1 MGILNLKTPPPRP
14 LARHL
19 EISIATCVVM
29 FISFLLY
36 LLVGLSLPIIKS
48 IYLFSIKLKA
58 VAGQP
63 PTAAATDLRFGVWGV
78 CAYSVIPGFQYC
90 YGPTLGYTIPQD
102 ILSLTGYPQLVN
114 AVVKALTVLLVLHPV
129 CAALAFVCM
138 FTSLFLESH
147 CMSIT
152 SLVISVITIILGCLV
167 FAADLALVIVGRT
180 KVGPLTNFT
189 YYVNWGPGVW
199 MILTA
204 VILLWVGMVLLSV
217 VVCQCCGIRNKYDDE
232 NYY

>member
-1 MGILNLKTPPPRP
+1 
-14 LARHL
+14 
-19 EISIATCVVM
+19 
-29 FISFLLY
+29 
-36 LLVGLSLPIIKS
+36 
-48 IYLFSIKLKA
+48 
-58 VAGQP
+58 
-63 PTAAATDLRFGVWGV
+63 
-78 CAYSVIPGFQYC
+78 
-90 YGPTLGYTIPQD
+90 
-102 ILSLTGYPQLVN
+102 
-114 AVVKALTVLLVLHPV
+114 
-129 CAALAFVCM
+129 
-138 FTSLFLESH
+138 
-147 CMSIT
+147 MSIT